1 MLKDMKQEEEYRQ
14 RDTQGT
20 VRNSYE
26 GGPRQ
31 YNYRNQGTEGRFGY
45 RIGQYCN
52 GKVKEFEELRKNPCI
67 RASSKL
73 ENNF

>member
-31 YNYRNQGTEGRFGY
+31 YNYRNQGTEVDLAL
-45 RIGQYCN
+45 I
-52 GKVKEFEELRKNPCI
+52 L
-67 RASSKL
+67 ASTVMEKSRSLKS
-73 ENNF
+73 